1 MLSNT
6 LRLNFGHLK
15 IIHIIHLRY
24 QPKIIVHILKNK
36 QKKNYVCKNENA
48 NEK

>member
-6 LRLNFGHLK
+6 PRLNFYYLK
-15 IIHIIHLRY
+15 IMHVLHPSY
-24 QPKIIVHILKNK
+24 YPKIIVHILKNE
-36 QKKNYVCKNENA
+36 QKKKYVCKNEGE